1 MKVASSAISSS
12 ALASHLRSRYG
23 LSITTLACTPKG
35 EDADAYRAS
44 ASGGEQYFVRVQ
56 RGTEDVRQ
64 DAVYA
69 ALERLRADCALPAIV
84 APLRTRQGRFI
95 SRLEQYAVA
104 VFPFIDGT
112 TAFDTTLSETQWRQL
127 AAIMAALHTSGNRC
141 IVPALPHETFANPFA
156 VSIDKVMQRATSTF
170 TPTSSEQTQVLAL
183 LREQRADLERTLQRF
198 DHLGEQARRLALLEV
213 PTHGDPNLAN
223 VLIDRTGS
231 LHLVDW
237 GELALAPRE
246 RDLTFF
252 TGERF
257 AAWLEAYLEQT
268 GRVRLHL
275 ELFTFYLYRWVLQE
289 IACYTSRILLE
300 PSEELERAHAWQ
312 ELQPYLP
319 IPHASIATGVDA
331 LRQTL
336 IPFVTAGRVDVS
348 TTTA

>member
-1 MKVASSAISSS
+1 MKVASSALSLS
-12 ALASHLRSRYG
+12 ALASHVRSRYG
-23 LSITTLACTPKG
+23 LSITTLAFTPKG
-35 EDADAYRAS
+35 EDADAYRATG
-44 ASGGEQYFVRVQ
+44 SGGEQYFVRVQ

-64 DAVYA
+64 DTTYA
-69 ALERLRADCALPAIV
+69 ALEMLRADCAMPAIV
-84 APLRTRQGRFI
+84 APLRTTRGCFI
-95 SRLEQYAVA
+95 SRLEQHTVA
-104 VFPFIDGT
+104 VLPFIDGT

-127 AAIMAALHTSGNRC
+127 AAIMAMLHTSGNRC
-141 IVPALPHETFANPFA
+141 VVPALPHETFANPFA
-156 VSIDKVMQRATSTF
+156 VPIDRVMRRATSAI
-170 TPTSSEQTQVLAL
+170 TPTSSEQTRVLAL

-198 DHLGEQARRLALLEV
+198 DHLAEQARSIALPQV

-257 AAWLEAYLEQT
+257 AAWLEAYLEHT

-300 PSEELERAHAWQ
+300 PGEELEQAHAWQ

-319 IPHASIATGVDA
+319 IPHASIAMGVDA
-331 LRQTL
+331 VRQVL
-336 IPFVTAGRVDVS
+336 SPLVTAGRVDVS
-348 TTTA
+348 TTN

>member
-1 MKVASSAISSS
+1 MTVESSAISPS
-12 ALASHLRSRYG
+12 ALASHVRSKYG
-23 LSITTLACTPKG
+23 LSITTLGFTPKG
-35 EDADAYRAS
+35 EDADAYRAT

-64 DAVYA
+64 EATYA
-69 ALERLRADCALPAIV
+69 ALEMLRADCAMPAIV
-84 APLRTRQGRFI
+84 APLRTTQGCFI

-127 AAIMAALHTSGNRC
+127 AAIMAALHISGDRC
-141 IVPALPHETFANPFA
+141 VVPALPHETFANPFA
-156 VSIDKVMQRATSTF
+156 VPIDRVMQRATSTF
-170 TPTSSEQTQVLAL
+170 APTSSEQAQVLAL
-183 LREQRADLERTLQRF
+183 LREQRADLERTLPRF
-198 DHLGEQARRLALLEV
+198 DHLGKQARRLALPKV

-223 VLIDRTGS
+223 VLIDHTGS

-257 AAWLEAYLEQT
+257 AAWLEAYLEHT

-300 PSEELERAHAWQ
+300 PSEGLELAHAWQ

-319 IPHASIATGVDA
+319 IPHASIAMGVDA
-331 LRQTL
+331 VHQTL

-348 TTTA
+348 TTNA

>member
-1 MKVASSAISSS
+1 V
-12 ALASHLRSRYG
+12 RSKYG
-23 LSITTLACTPKG
+23 LSITTLAVTPKG
-35 EDADAYRAS
+35 EDADAYRAT

-64 DAVYA
+64 EATYA
-69 ALERLRADCALPAIV
+69 ALEMHRADCAMPAIV
-84 APLRTRQGRFI
+84 APLRTTQGCFI

-127 AAIMAALHTSGNRC
+127 AAIITALHTSGDPC
-141 IVPALPHETFANPFA
+141 VVPALPHETFANPFA
-156 VSIDKVMQRATSTF
+156 VPINEVMRRATSTF
-170 TPTSSEQTQVLAL
+170 APTSSEQTQVLAQE
-183 LREQRADLERTLQRF
+183 REQRADLERTLQRF
-198 DHLGEQARRLALLEV
+198 DHLGEQARWLALPKV
-213 PTHGDPNLAN
+213 PTHGDLNLAN
-223 VLIDRTGS
+223 VLIDRTRS

-257 AAWLEAYLEQT
+257 AAWLEAYFEHT

-300 PSEELERAHAWQ
+300 PSEELEQAHAWQ

-319 IPHASIATGVDA
+319 IPHASIAMGVDA
-331 LRQTL
+331 VHQTL
-336 IPFVTAGRVDVS
+336 IPFMTAGRVDVS
-348 TTTA
+348 TTNS